1 MKIKMRFMTV
11 AALLT
16 AFALTANAQ
25 QEIPTKEITLD
36 KAIELALRDNPTMKV
51 AEKDIE
57 LKQVSKTEAWQNLL
71 PSVTLD
77 GAIQYNIQVASM
89 KMDMSG
95 QTMEIKMGKDNSNT
109 WNAAL
114 QVAIPLYAPAVYKA
128 MSLSESDL
136 QLAVEKS
143 RGSKI
148 DLINQVT
155 KAYYQLLLAQDSY
168 EVLQEN
174 FKLAQKNYDIVNA
187 MYELGRVSEYDK
199 INAEVQMNNAW
210 PSVVSGKNGVELAQ
224 LQLKVLMGITADV
237 KFIIKDNLKNYE
249 NEMAKAATT
258 EIDLSNNSSLKQ
270 IDLQGELLHKQ
281 RKMQQTSFQP
291 TLALVG
297 SYQYQSISNT
307 NWNIAKYNWSDAA
320 SVTLSLSIPL
330 YKASNFTSLKTN
342 KIQQYQ
348 LAETR
353 INTERMLSMQAQ
365 SYIDNMTASA
375 EQLESNKAA
384 VNLAQKGVE
393 ISQKR
398 YDVGKSTIL
407 ELTNS
412 QVSLTNTRLSYN
424 NTIYDY
430 LVAKTDLEKVL
441 GTNQYQNITD
451 DKNK

>member
-1 MKIKMRFMTV
+1 MKMKMRLMTV
-11 AALLT
+11 VALLT
-16 AFALTANAQ
+16 AISVTANAQ
-25 QEIPTKEITLD
+25 ESTPTMQITLD
-36 KAIELALRDNPTMKV
+36 KAIELALSDNPTMKV

-57 LKQVSKTEAWQNLL
+57 LKEVSKSEAWQNLL
-71 PSVTLD
+71 PQVSLD

-109 WNAAL
+109 WNAGL
-114 QVAIPLYAPAVYKA
+114 QVAIPLYAPAVYQA
-128 MSLSESDL
+128 MNITKSDL

-155 KAYYQLLLAQDSY
+155 KAYYQLMLAQDSY
-168 EVLQEN
+168 EVLLEN
-174 FKLAQKNYDIVNA
+174 YKLAEANFDIVNK
-187 MYELGRVSEYDK
+187 MYEQGRVSEYDK
-199 INAEVQMNNAW
+199 ISAEVQKNNAW

-237 KFIIKDNLKNYE
+237 KFVINDNLKNYE
-249 NEMAKAATT
+249 DEMANALNT

-281 RKMQQTSFQP
+281 LKTLQTSFQP

-320 SVTLSLSIPL
+320 SLTLSLSIPI

-353 INTERMLSMQAQ
+353 INTERMLNMQAQ
-365 SYIDNMTASA
+365 SYIDNMAASA
-375 EQLESNKAA
+375 EQLQSNKAA
-384 VNLAQKGVE
+384 VELAQKGLD

-398 YDVGKSTIL
+398 YDVGKGTIL

-430 LVAKTDLEKVL
+430 LVAKSDLNKVL
-441 GTNQYQNITD
+441 G
-451 DKNK
+451 KE